1 MPRDAATL
9 PRRSAAA
16 GAHTEA
22 GAAFTALVIE
32 LFRLNGAMVAV
43 GDDMTRDLGMT
54 AARWQVLG
62 AIGGEP
68 KTVAGAARQMG
79 LTRQNVQRIAD
90 WLVES
95 GIAEFVD
102 NPNHRRAKLV
112 ALTKEGAALRQQLGR
127 RQARW
132 ANASGA
138 HFTAD
143 ELRGATDVLKRL
155 KRALEKRNKQ
165 EEGK

>member
-1 MPRDAATL
+1 MDPMPRDST
-9 PRRSAAA
+9 PRRSPAAA
-16 GAHTEA
+16 THSEA
-22 GAAFTALVIE
+22 GGVFTQLVIE

-62 AIGGEP
+62 SIGGEP
-68 KTVAGAARQMG
+68 KTVAAAARQMG

-95 GIAEFVD
+95 GIAEFID

-112 ALTKEGAALRQQLGR
+112 ALTKEGAALRQQIGR

-132 ANASGA
+132 ANSVGT

-143 ELRGATDVLKRL
+143 ELRATADVLKRL
-155 KRALEKRNKQ
+155 KRVLEKRS
-165 EEGK
+165 

>member
-1 MPRDAATL
+1 MSQASSYL
-9 PRRSAAA
+9 PRRSAVA

-22 GAAFTALVIE
+22 GAAFTELVIE
-32 LFRLNGAMVAV
+32 LFRVNGTMVAV

-62 AIGGEP
+62 AIGSEP

-112 ALTKEGAALRQQLGR
+112 ALTKTGAALRLQLGR

-132 ANASGA
+132 ANAVGA
-138 HFTAD
+138 HVGAG
-143 ELRGATDVLKRL
+143 ELRATTDVLKRL
-155 KRALEKRNKQ
+155 KKALEKRS
-165 EEGK
+165 

>member
-1 MPRDAATL
+1 MEPEMPRDGTTRA
-9 PRRSAAA
+9 RRSA
-16 GAHTEA
+16 AHTEA
-22 GAAFTALVIE
+22 GAVFTELVLE
-32 LFRLNGAMVAV
+32 LFRVNGALVAD

-54 AARWQVLG
+54 TARWQVLG
-62 AIGGEP
+62 AIGSEP
-68 KTVAGAARQMG
+68 KTVAAAARKMG

-112 ALTKEGAALRQQLGR
+112 ALTKQGVALRQQLGR

-132 ANASGA
+132 ANATGGQ
-138 HFTAD
+138 FTAA
-143 ELRGATDVLKRL
+143 ELRATTNVLKRL
-155 KRALEKRNKQ
+155 KKALEKRS
-165 EEGK
+165 

>member
-1 MPRDAATL
+1 MPRDTPYL
-9 PRRSAAA
+9 PRRSAGA

-22 GAAFTALVIE
+22 GAAFTELVIE
-32 LFRLNGAMVAV
+32 LFRVNGAMVAI
-43 GDDMTRDLGMT
+43 GDEMTRDLGMT

-62 AIGGEP
+62 AIGNEP
-68 KTVAGAARQMG
+68 KTVAAAARQMG

-112 ALTKEGAALRQQLGR
+112 ALTKEGIALRQQLGR

-132 ANASGA
+132 ANAVGVHISAG
-138 HFTAD
+138 
-143 ELRGATDVLKRL
+143 ELRATTDVLKRL
-155 KRALEKRNKQ
+155 KKALEKRS
-165 EEGK
+165 

>member
-1 MPRDAATL
+1 MARESIYL
-9 PRRSAAA
+9 PRRSASA
-16 GAHTEA
+16 GAHTDE
-22 GAAFTALVIE
+22 GAAFTELVIE
-32 LFRLNGAMVAV
+32 VFRLNGAMVAV
-43 GDDMTRDLGMT
+43 GDDLTRDLGLT
-54 AARWQVLG
+54 TARWQVLG
-62 AIGGEP
+62 AIGSEP
-68 KTVAGAARQMG
+68 KTVAAAARQMG

-132 ANASGA
+132 ANAAGG
-138 HFTAD
+138 HFAGD
-143 ELRGATDVLKRL
+143 ELRATIEVLKRL
-155 KRALEKRNKQ
+155 KRALEKSNPQKNP
-165 EEGK
+165 

>member
-1 MPRDAATL
+1 MEAEMSRDTNYL
-9 PRRSAAA
+9 PRRSAGA
-16 GAHTEA
+16 GAHSEA

-32 LFRLNGAMVAV
+32 LFRVNGAMVAV

-62 AIGGEP
+62 AIGSEP
-68 KTVAGAARQMG
+68 KTVAAAARQMG

-132 ANASGA
+132 ANASGG

-143 ELRGATDVLKRL
+143 ELRATTDILKRL
-155 KRALEKRNKQ
+155 KKALEKRSP
-165 EEGK
+165 

>member
-1 MPRDAATL
+1 MPRDNTTQ
-9 PRRSAAA
+9 PRRFPAAA
-16 GAHTEA
+16 GAHSEA
-22 GAAFTALVIE
+22 GAAFTTLVIE

-43 GDDMTRDLGMT
+43 GDALTRDLGLT

-68 KTVAGAARQMG
+68 KTVAAAARQMG

-95 GIAEFVD
+95 GIADFVD

-132 ANASGA
+132 ANATGT
-138 HFTAD
+138 HFSAG
-143 ELRGATDVLKRL
+143 ELRATADVLKRL
-155 KRALEKRNKQ
+155 KRVLEKRS
-165 EEGK
+165 

>member
-1 MPRDAATL
+1 MPRDSTYL
-9 PRRSAAA
+9 PRRSAGA
-16 GAHTEA
+16 GAHSEA
-22 GAAFTALVIE
+22 GAAFTELVIE
-32 LFRLNGAMVAV
+32 LFRVNGAMVAL

-62 AIGGEP
+62 AIGNEP
-68 KTVAGAARQMG
+68 KTVAAAARQMG

-95 GIAEFVD
+95 GIAGFID

-112 ALTKEGAALRQQLGR
+112 ALTKEGTALRQQLGR

-132 ANASGA
+132 ANAAGA
-138 HFTAD
+138 HFTPD
-143 ELRGATDVLKRL
+143 ELRATTDILRRL
-155 KRALEKRNKQ
+155 KKALDKRS
-165 EEGK
+165 

>member
-1 MPRDAATL
+1 MPRDSTTYL
-9 PRRSAAA
+9 PRRSAGA

-22 GAAFTALVIE
+22 GAAFTDLVIE
-32 LFRLNGAMVAV
+32 LFRVNGTMVAV
-43 GDDMTRDLGMT
+43 GDEMTRDLGMT

-62 AIGGEP
+62 AIGDEP
-68 KTVAGAARQMG
+68 KTVAAAARQMG

-112 ALTKEGAALRQQLGR
+112 ALTKEGIALRQQLGR

-132 ANASGA
+132 ANAVGTQVSAG
-138 HFTAD
+138 
-143 ELRGATDVLKRL
+143 ELRATSDILKRL
-155 KRALEKRNKQ
+155 KKALEKRS
-165 EEGK
+165 

>member
-1 MPRDAATL
+1 MPRDAAHYL
-9 PRRSAAA
+9 PRRSAFP
-16 GAHTEA
+16 GAHSEA

-32 LFRLNGAMVAV
+32 LFRLNGTMIAV
-43 GDDMTRDLGMT
+43 GDDMTRDLGLT
-54 AARWQVLG
+54 SARWQVIG
-62 AIGGEP
+62 AIGDEP
-68 KTVAGAARQMG
+68 KTVAAAARQMG

-112 ALTKEGAALRQQLGR
+112 ALTKQGAALRQQLGR

-132 ANASGA
+132 ANATGA
-138 HFTAD
+138 HFTAS
-143 ELRGATDVLKRL
+143 ELIAATGTLQRL
-155 KRALEKRNKQ
+155 KKVLER
-165 EEGK
+165 G

>member
-1 MPRDAATL
+1 MSQGSNYL
-9 PRRSAAA
+9 PRRSAGA
-16 GAHTEA
+16 GAHSEA
-22 GAAFTALVIE
+22 GAAFTELVIE
-32 LFRLNGAMVAV
+32 VFRINGAMVAV
-43 GDDMTRDLGMT
+43 GDELTRDLGLT
-54 AARWQVLG
+54 TARWQVLG
-62 AIGGEP
+62 AIGNEP
-68 KTVAGAARQMG
+68 KTVAAAARQMG

-138 HFTAD
+138 PFTAD
-143 ELRGATDVLKRL
+143 ELRATTDILKRL
-155 KRALEKRNKQ
+155 KKALEKRNP
-165 EEGK
+165 

>member
-1 MPRDAATL
+1 MSQGSNYL
-9 PRRSAAA
+9 PRRSANA
-16 GAHTEA
+16 GAHSEA
-22 GAAFTALVIE
+22 GAAFTQLVIE
-32 LFRLNGAMVAV
+32 VFRLNGAMVAV
-43 GDDMTRDLGMT
+43 GDELTRDLGLT
-54 AARWQVLG
+54 TARWQVLG
-62 AIGGEP
+62 AIGNEP
-68 KTVAGAARQMG
+68 KTVAAAARLMG

-138 HFTAD
+138 SFTAD
-143 ELRGATDVLKRL
+143 ELRATMDILKRL
-155 KRALEKRNKQ
+155 KRALEKHSP
-165 EEGK
+165 

>member
-1 MPRDAATL
+1 MPRDSNYP
-9 PRRSAAA
+9 PRRSAGA
-16 GAHTEA
+16 GAHSEA
-22 GAAFTALVIE
+22 GAAFTELVIE
-32 LFRLNGAMVAV
+32 LFRVNGAMVAL

-62 AIGGEP
+62 AIGSEP
-68 KTVAGAARQMG
+68 KTVAAAARQMG

-112 ALTKEGAALRQQLGR
+112 ALTKEGTALRQQLGR

-132 ANASGA
+132 ANAIGA
-138 HFTAD
+138 QFTPD
-143 ELRGATDVLKRL
+143 ELRATADILKRL
-155 KRALEKRNKQ
+155 KKALDKRS
-165 EEGK
+165 

>member
-1 MPRDAATL
+1 MSPGSTYL
-9 PRRSAAA
+9 PRRSAGAN
-16 GAHTEA
+16 AHTEA
-22 GAAFTALVIE
+22 GAAFTELVIE
-32 LFRLNGAMVAV
+32 LFRVNGAMVAV

-62 AIGGEP
+62 AIGSEP
-68 KTVAGAARQMG
+68 KTVAAAARQMG

-95 GIAEFVD
+95 GIAEFFD

-112 ALTKEGAALRQQLGR
+112 ALTKEGVALRQQLGR

-132 ANASGA
+132 ANDTGA
-138 HFTAD
+138 HVSAG
-143 ELRGATDVLKRL
+143 ELRATTDVLKRL
-155 KRALEKRNKQ
+155 KKALEKRS
-165 EEGK
+165 

>member
-1 MPRDAATL
+1 MPRDRVTL
-9 PRRSAAA
+9 PRRSAP
-16 GAHTEA
+16 HTEA
-22 GAAFTALVIE
+22 GSAFTELVIE
-32 LFRLNGAMVAV
+32 LFRVNGALAAD

-54 AARWQVLG
+54 TSRWQVLG
-62 AIGGEP
+62 AIGSEP
-68 KTVAGAARQMG
+68 KTVAAAARQMG

-112 ALTKEGAALRQQLGR
+112 ALSKEGMGLRQQLGL

-132 ANASGA
+132 ANAIGGQFA
-138 HFTAD
+138 AA
-143 ELRGATDVLKRL
+143 ELRATTGALKRL
-155 KRALEKRNKQ
+155 KKALEKRR
-165 EEGK
+165 

>member
-1 MPRDAATL
+1 MSHGSTSL
-9 PRRSAAA
+9 PRRSAGA

-22 GAAFTALVIE
+22 GAAFTELVIE
-32 LFRLNGAMVAV
+32 LFRVNGAMVAV

-62 AIGGEP
+62 AIGSEP
-68 KTVAGAARQMG
+68 KTVAAAARQMG

-95 GIAEFVD
+95 GIAEFID

-112 ALTKEGAALRQQLGR
+112 TLTKEGAALRQQLGR

-132 ANASGA
+132 ANATGA
-138 HFTAD
+138 HVSAD
-143 ELRGATDVLKRL
+143 ELHATIDVLKRL
-155 KRALEKRNKQ
+155 KKALRSEA
-165 EEGK
+165 E

>member
-1 MPRDAATL
+1 MKPEMPRDSTDQ
-9 PRRSAAA
+9 PRRSAGA

-22 GAAFTALVIE
+22 GAAFTELVIA
-32 LFRLNGAMVAV
+32 LFRVNGAMVAV

-62 AIGGEP
+62 AIGSEP
-68 KTVAGAARQMG
+68 KTVAAAARQMG

-112 ALTKEGAALRQQLGR
+112 ALTKDGVALRQQLGR

-132 ANASGA
+132 ANATGA
-138 HFTAD
+138 QVGAG
-143 ELRGATDVLKRL
+143 ELRATTDVLKRL
-155 KRALEKRNKQ
+155 KKALEKRS
-165 EEGK
+165 

>member
-1 MPRDAATL
+1 MPRDSHHL
-9 PRRSAAA
+9 PRRSAGA
-16 GAHTEA
+16 GAHSEA

-32 LFRLNGAMVAV
+32 LFRLNGTMIAL
-43 GDDMTRDLGMT
+43 GDEMTRDLGLT
-54 AARWQVLG
+54 SARWQVLG
-62 AIGGEP
+62 AIGKEP
-68 KTVAGAARQMG
+68 KTVAAAARQMG

-112 ALTKEGAALRQQLGR
+112 ALTKEGAALREQLGR

-132 ANASGA
+132 ANATGA
-138 HFTAD
+138 QFEAG
-143 ELRGATDVLKRL
+143 ELAAATNMLQRL
-155 KRALEKRNKQ
+155 KKVLER
-165 EEGK
+165 G